1 MRKSLMENIT
11 EQLVKLKY
19 RKKSPKEVELFLQKK
34 IRKSERPYRLPVFL
48 RFKTTIDE
56 KDTDGQKVYYLNRG
70 SESDTLMV
78 YLHGG
83 AFVDEITPF
92 HWKAIDRIAHLSG
105 CQVVVPLYELMPF
118 ATHKEA
124 FTFVEDVYA
133 HLLLEYP
140 DKKIVFMGDSA
151 GGGLALSVCEHFA
164 KENICLPDKLVLF
177 SPWLDVSMS
186 NPEMT
191 ELSNRDIMLSP
202 PGLKVYG
209 KHWAGSLDTKDY
221 RVSPM
226 FGDVDR
232 LDNVILFAGSEEIFY
247 PDIKIFYEK
256 LKNAGKKCR
265 LCVGEN
271 LGHAYPIFPTAEG
284 RRAIKEAVEEVKNI

>member
-11 EQLVKLKY
+11 EQLVRLKY
-19 RKKSPKEVELFLQKK
+19 RKKSPEDVERFLQKK
-34 IRKSERPYRLPVFL
+34 IRKSEMPYRLPVFL
-48 RFKTTIDE
+48 RFKTSIEEHDSC
-56 KDTDGQKVYYLNRG
+56 GQRVYFLNN
-70 SESDTLMV
+70 ESDSDTIVV

-92 HWKAIDRIAHLSG
+92 HWKVIDRIAHLSG
-105 CQVVVPLYELMPF
+105 CKVVVPLYELMPF

-124 FTFVEDVYA
+124 FTLVEHLYSC
-133 HLLLEYP
+133 LLLNFP

-151 GGGLALSVCEHFA
+151 GGGLAVSVSEYFA

-186 NPEMT
+186 NPEMDAFA
-191 ELSNRDIMLSP
+191 ERDIMLSS

-209 KHWAGSLDTKDY
+209 KHWAGHLDTDDY

-226 FGDVDR
+226 FGDVDK
-232 LDNVILFAGSEEIFY
+232 LTNVTMFAGSEEILY
-247 PDIKIFYEK
+247 PDIFRFYEK
-256 LKNAGKKCR
+256 IKKAGNKCR
-265 LCVGEN
+265 LYVGEN
-271 LGHAYPIFPTAEG
+271 LGHDYPIFPTVEG
-284 RRAIKEAVEEVKNI
+284 RRAVSEAVDEIVNL